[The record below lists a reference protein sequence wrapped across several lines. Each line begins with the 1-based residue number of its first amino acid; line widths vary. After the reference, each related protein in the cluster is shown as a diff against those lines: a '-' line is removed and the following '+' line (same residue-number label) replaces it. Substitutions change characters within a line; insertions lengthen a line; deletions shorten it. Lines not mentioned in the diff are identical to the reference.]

1 MAGLAFRFAGR
12 SSPLARWDIRFRVA
26 ATALVSASVLG
37 APVPALVPLTLLTM
51 GLLAAARCTPGEVG
65 RVVGSFAAFFMFFLG
80 LGLAF
85 EPTWDQAAF
94 LGVQAARLVVLL
106 LLGHGLFL
114 AATPTEVTEGIRWY
128 LGWWGPRRAWAAAS
142 MASWA
147 LASVPQTLDQA
158 STLLEAAALRGLT
171 VRRHPLRALNLLTLG
186 LLVRT
191 VDRAA
196 DLTAALEA
204 RSFGAAIPPSDLR
217 ARAID
222 GWAFAGVVLWCALSW
237 AGGSILVP

>member
-12 SSPLARWDIRFRVA
+12 PSPLARWDIRFRVA

-37 APVPALVPLTLLTM
+37 APVPSLVPLAVLTL
-51 GLLAAARCTPGEVG
+51 GLLAAARCTPAEVG
-65 RVVGSFAAFFMFFLG
+65 RVVLSFTPFFVFFFA

-85 EPTWDQAAF
+85 EPTGNQAAF
-94 LGVQAARLVVLL
+94 LGVQALRLVILL
-106 LLGHGLFL
+106 LLGHELFL

-128 LGWWGPRRAWAAAS
+128 LGWLGPRRAWAAAS

-204 RSFGAAIPPSDLR
+204 RSFGAAVPPSGLR
-217 ARAID
+217 ARPID
-222 GWAFAGVVLWCALSW
+222 TAALAAVVLWCALSW
-237 AGGSILVP
+237 AAGSILMP